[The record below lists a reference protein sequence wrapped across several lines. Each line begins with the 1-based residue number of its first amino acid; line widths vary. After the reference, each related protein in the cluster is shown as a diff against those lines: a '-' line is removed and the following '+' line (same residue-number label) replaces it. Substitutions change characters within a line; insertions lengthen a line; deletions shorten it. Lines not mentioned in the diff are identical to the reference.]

1 MHVTAAFLK
10 VTKLSQSS
18 MENFDFQISGATCPA
33 KINNQASTVHLGSSS
48 SYPEITGVVQQ
59 RDPLVSA
66 HTFIAL

>member
-18 MENFDFQISGATCPA
+18 MENFDFQSSGATCPS
-33 KINNQASTVHLGSSS
+33 KINKKASMVGLGSSS
-48 SYPEITGVVQQ
+48 SYPEITGVVQH

>member
-18 MENFDFQISGATCPA
+18 MENFDFQSSGATCPA
-33 KINNQASTVHLGSSS
+33 KINNQACMVHLGSSS
-48 SYPEITGVVQQ
+48 SSPEITGVAQHW
-59 RDPLVSA
+59 DPLVSA